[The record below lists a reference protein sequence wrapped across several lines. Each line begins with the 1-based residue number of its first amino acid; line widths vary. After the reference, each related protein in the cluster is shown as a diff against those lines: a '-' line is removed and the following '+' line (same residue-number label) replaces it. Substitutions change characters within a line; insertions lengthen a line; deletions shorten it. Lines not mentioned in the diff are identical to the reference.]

1 MHTHEPHLVIPFHL
15 QSSLLPF
22 LFPSLLGCTDWLTD
36 NMDTPRERER
46 GKREREREMDGR
58 SNMWA
63 CVLSNRVGKRG
74 TYVHVCMYL
83 LRQVAFPGGATC
95 WEVPA
100 RIQCSHLLMFLF
112 FSSSFSNTTSQQSS
126 SISKQQQQQA
136 ASSDLKGTRH
146 PCKNAHESGKG
157 KV

>member
-46 GKREREREMDGR
+46 GKKEREREMDGR
-58 SNMWA
+58 SNMCA

-112 FSSSFSNTTSQQSS
+112 FFLFKHHLSTKLVHQQAA
-126 SISKQQQQQA
+126 A
-136 ASSDLKGTRH
+136 ASSDLKGTRP